1 VLIPENPNQVFFD
14 RDLAIRAPLGEFNLV
29 QDKTLG
35 YYYNKSFSGIQYD
48 QFNYQNDQSSSQVFL
63 EHLFNVLSIVAS
75 NVPSKSKV
83 VEVGCGKGAF
93 FSLLSQL
100 NFESL
105 LGFDKTYQGDD
116 PRIFSRYLDAQDT
129 PLEADVLIM
138 RHVLEH
144 ISNPI
149 SFLRDLVTINGR
161 DCDLIIEVPSTDW
174 IIRSGSFWD
183 FTYEHV
189 NYFTLDSLKNLFS
202 DCQIW
207 EFFSGQYYLLIANSK
222 SIAHLENSE
231 YLRSTLLSDLIK
243 KSLKNSNF
251 YRASSRSESRFWL
264 WGGATKGVMSAYY
277 LLNSDSVNLSLPLGI
292 IDINP
297 KKQGGFV
304 SSSAS
309 GFFLQKSFL

>member
-1 VLIPENPNQVFFD
+1 MLIPENPNKVFLE

-29 QDKTLG
+29 QNKTLG
-35 YYYNKSFSGIQYD
+35 CYYNRSLSGIQYD
-48 QFNYQNDQSSSQVFL
+48 QLNYQNDQSSSQVFA
-63 EHLFNVLSIVAS
+63 EHLQNVLSIVAS

-116 PRIFSRYLDAQDT
+116 PRIFLGYLDAQDT
-129 PLEADVLIM
+129 PLDADVLIM

-174 IIRSGSFWD
+174 IIRNGSFWD

-189 NYFTLDSLKNLFS
+189 NYFTFSSLKNLFS

-207 EFFSGQYYLLIANSK
+207 EVFDGQYCLLIANSK
-222 SIAHLENSE
+222 SISHLENSE
-231 YLRSTLLSDLIK
+231 FFPSKIFSDLIE
-243 KSLKNSNF
+243 KSLKDSNF
-251 YRASSRSESRFWL
+251 YRASSRGESRFWL
-264 WGGATKGVMSAYY
+264 WGGCCKGSDER
-277 LLNSDSVNLSLPLGI
+277 LLSI
-292 IDINP
+292 E
-297 KKQGGFV
+297 
-304 SSSAS
+304 
-309 GFFLQKSFL
+309 